1 MAKLQI
7 HEQLEKAHA
16 ELKKLLGADF
26 QGHIH
31 LARNSLYLRGK
42 VPKKKFEAA
51 MKKINAPNVTFD
63 ALKLKKNLEEGF
75 DFEDATVSP
84 DELRL
89 FAHADALSDHLNEK
103 GIPAHNIVATD
114 DFNQIHIDIP
124 LAIDL
129 PKNELD
135 QLKELDELRAKIA
148 KARLTL
154 IKKTPHAQKALDL
167 LVEKQI
173 QQFGGFPETNIR
185 IEKTND
191 GQTVL
196 VQPIR
201 NTSTQKGVEAIAT
214 LFQHLEDHR
223 KTGEVSAK
231 LELTPDATAQI
242 LTRTNT
248 LREDEAQDE
257 LSNPTFRIIS
267 TYLADQPHESKQAVY
282 YKVLKPHIQTF
293 ELLHPLPK
301 KHEKAAHELPEL
313 QQRANEL
320 KQKLSHLLLPAEN
333 IA

>member
-1 MAKLQI
+1 MEKLQI

-16 ELKKLLGADF
+16 EIKKLFGDNF

-31 LARNSLYLRGK
+31 LSGSSLYLRGE

-51 MKKINAPNVTFD
+51 MKKIKAPNVTLD

-75 DFEDATVSP
+75 DFGDATVSP

-114 DFNQIHIDIP
+114 DFDQIHIDIP

-135 QLKELDELRAKIA
+135 QLNELDELRAKIA

-173 QQFGGFPETNIR
+173 QQFGGFAESNVR
-185 IEKTND
+185 IEKTPD
-191 GQTVL
+191 GKTVL

-201 NTSTQKGVEAIAT
+201 KTSTQKGVEAIAT

-231 LELTPDATAQI
+231 LELTPEATSQI

-257 LSNPTFRIIS
+257 LSNAQFRIIS
-267 TYLADQPHESKQAVY
+267 TYLSGQSHASKQATY
-282 YKVLKPHIQTF
+282 YNQLKPHIRSF
-293 ELLHPLPK
+293 ELLHPLPA
-301 KHEKAAHELPEL
+301 KHEKAAQELHEL

-320 KQKLSHLLLPAEN
+320 KQKLQHPLLPAEN